1 MAGEV
6 SLQAGQASGALR
18 LPLQNRLILADASPL
33 IGLSLVDQ
41 LPLLTAMFGT
51 VQVAP
56 IVLQEVLTGRF
67 DRGESAIRA
76 AMDAGWLVLCNA
88 QPANIALLGLDP
100 GETESILQACTL
112 AQQGLSPVLLMD
124 EKAGRAAATE
134 LGLPCLGTAA
144 IIAIAK
150 QQGLISSAAL
160 VLDQLFQADFR
171 ISRGVIRTVLAN
183 VGETL

>member
-6 SLQAGQASGALR
+6 SVQAGPTSTW
-18 LPLQNRLILADASPL
+18 PPELQRRLILADASPL

-41 LPLLTAMFGT
+41 LPLLPALFGT

-67 DRGESAIRA
+67 EHGESAIRA
-76 AMDAGWLVLCNA
+76 AMQAGWLVLCTA
-88 QPANIALLGLDP
+88 TPANITLLGLDP

-112 AQQGLSPVLLMD
+112 AQLGLSPVLLMD

-144 IIAIAK
+144 IIAAAK
-150 QQGLISSAAL
+150 QRGLIPSAAKL
-160 VLDQLFQADFR
+160 LEQLYQTDFR
-171 ISRGVIRTVLAN
+171 ISKRIIRTVLAS

>member
-18 LPLQNRLILADASPL
+18 LPLQHHLILADASPL

-41 LPLLTAMFGT
+41 LPLLTALFGT

-67 DRGESAIRA
+67 DHGESAIRA
-76 AMDAGWLVLCNA
+76 AMDAGWLVLCSA

-100 GETESILQACTL
+100 AETESILQAYTL

-144 IIAIAK
+144 IIGTAK
-150 QQGLISSAAL
+150 QMGLIPSAAQ
-160 VLDQLFQADFR
+160 VLEQLFKTDFR
-171 ISRGVIRTVLAN
+171 ISKSIIRAVLAS